1 MKIAAIVPVKT
12 FSKAKTRLNLSEQNK
27 INLCKLMLE
36 QVLQTI
42 SESSFLNKIA
52 VVSRDEDALKI
63 CKKFGGIEIF
73 DEKEAGVNNAV
84 SLADEYFHK
93 DGFDA
98 SVVFPQD
105 IPFILPQDIDFLLQS
120 QNSSKYVTIVPS
132 RKFDGTNALVRKPVN
147 LMKTHY
153 DEDSYKIH
161 LQVGK
166 SLTPNASLVLIRRIM
181 FDIDDPRDLE
191 FMKIHNE
198 NPKLRD
204 KIFQFCTLSTS

>member
-1 MKIAAIVPVKT
+1 
-12 FSKAKTRLNLSEQNK
+12 
-27 INLCKLMLE
+27 MLE

-42 SESSFLNKIA
+42 SESSLQNNIV

-63 CKKFGGIEIF
+63 CKKFGAKEIF
-73 DEKEAGVNNAV
+73 DEKELGVNNAV
-84 SLADEYFHK
+84 SLADEYVHK
-93 DGFDA
+93 EGFDA

-105 IPFILPQDIDFLLQS
+105 IPFMMPQDIDFLLQL

-132 RKFDGTNALVRKPVN
+132 RKFDGTNALIRKPAT

-166 SLTPNASLVLIRRIM
+166 SMTPNTSLVLVRRIM
-181 FDIDDPRDLE
+181 FDIDDPRDIE
-191 FMKIHNE
+191 FMKTHYE
-198 NPKLRD
+198 NSKLRD
-204 KIFQFCTLSTS
+204 EIFQICNPSTF